1 MDSIGS
7 RYELLLACFQQYAK
21 IKALLEI
28 IPSGDYNSEA
38 NTLQSLLNLLND
50 KNIRLCHLQSY
61 SFEIQENLKNV
72 TDARTMEK
80 LFKDQSNIEKE
91 IETLN
96 NIPVGYPFTLEQS
109 LNLLDFFE
117 DCIRKLNE

>member
-50 KNIRLCHLQSY
+50 KNLRLYHLQSY
-61 SFEIQENLKNV
+61 SFEIKENLKNV